1 MEFTVLL
8 FLFPAFTLTMQALLP
23 SCRGISV
30 TLSPDSV
37 KLEVSPKIFAECG
50 KPVSLHCNSSSPQQG
65 LSVKYME
72 WSHGNMSLCSVDSEQ
87 TITKLQRHFQS
98 DFDCKYEDG
107 RLSLVFERMLPLQSG
122 EYRCKLR
129 SNKGVA
135 NECTKVQLQE
145 FCGKVEAVLRSHGP
159 SCRFNHVYPDGDVHW
174 FHDSRNVS
182 DESVMQHTTK
192 SIDSHGWMIIHSWL
206 TLNGTSERSSHE
218 PYNCSLKSSTSGKY
232 IASTLVQKHERRAV
246 QGATGYSRC
255 AGNREKSLQA
265 GKIALAILVTL
276 ISMLK

>member
-1 MEFTVLL
+1 MSTCWL
-8 FLFPAFTLTMQALLP
+8 A
-23 SCRGISV
+23 
-30 TLSPDSV
+30 DSV

-50 KPVSLHCNSSSPQQG
+50 KPVSLHCNSSSPQHG

-135 NECTKVQLQE
+135 NECTKVQLQGQSLCLN
-145 FCGKVEAVLRSHGP
+145 FSGLMFLICFLKAIVV
-159 SCRFNHVYPDGDVHW
+159 
-174 FHDSRNVS
+174 NV
-182 DESVMQHTTK
+182 
-192 SIDSHGWMIIHSWL
+192 
-206 TLNGTSERSSHE
+206 
-218 PYNCSLKSSTSGKY
+218 
-232 IASTLVQKHERRAV
+232 
-246 QGATGYSRC
+246 
-255 AGNREKSLQA
+255 
-265 GKIALAILVTL
+265 
-276 ISMLK
+276 